1 LQKIDSFS
9 VKLSKDT
16 LDAPLQY
23 FAEDSVVVMI
33 RAKKIFLYGKTKTE
47 YQDVVLT
54 APKVEVDQETQ
65 VMSAYNSRDSTGAVI
80 EDVVFQQGESEYI
93 SDTITYNIKTQR
105 GLTKNTITQSG
116 EMFVHGELVKK
127 VSESVTFVKNGL
139 FTTCNLDDP
148 HFAFRANKL
157 KVINKK

>member
-1 LQKIDSFS
+1 MLVLIICIVTASAEAQRIQRKEFDSLLTKSADTIPKAPRPVSTDSIVFISSDTIPLNDTIPGNDTLQLQKIDSFS

-33 RAKKIFLYGKTKTE
+33 KAKKIFLYGKTKTE

-80 EDVVFQQGESEYI
+80 E
-93 SDTITYNIKTQR
+93 
-105 GLTKNTITQSG
+105 
-116 EMFVHGELVKK
+116 
-127 VSESVTFVKNGL
+127 
-139 FTTCNLDDP
+139 
-148 HFAFRANKL
+148 
-157 KVINKK
+157 